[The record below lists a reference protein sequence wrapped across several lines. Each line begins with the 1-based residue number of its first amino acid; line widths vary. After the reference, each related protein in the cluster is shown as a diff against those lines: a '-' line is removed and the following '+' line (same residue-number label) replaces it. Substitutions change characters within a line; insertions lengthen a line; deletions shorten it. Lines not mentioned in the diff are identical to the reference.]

1 VTAMSNAEASNAEPS
16 NSETPHEQGAQSL
29 NLLDLRGRTALV
41 TGAGQGIGA
50 QSARYLAAHGAKVVV
65 NDFVGDRAQA
75 VAAEINAAG
84 GAAIAAQGDV
94 TDFEVLAEIV
104 AAASKQ
110 LGVVDVL
117 VNNAGNAGADPSK
130 VSGQPFWKTNPADWE
145 PFIGVNLYGVL
156 NACRAVIPAMIEA
169 GNGGRLITII
179 SDAGRVG
186 EAGLEAYSAA
196 KAGAAGLM
204 RALAQS
210 LGRYDITSNCIAIG
224 ATRTPAIERALANEE
239 LVKKILRKYPLHRVG
254 EPSDIAAMVTF
265 LASPSSSWITGQ
277 TYPVN
282 GGFSVSQ

>member
-1 VTAMSNAEASNAEPS
+1 M
-16 NSETPHEQGAQSL
+16 SETVTSDL

-50 QSARYLAAHGAKVVV
+50 QTARYLAAHGAKVVV
-65 NDFVGDRAQA
+65 NDFVAARAEA
-75 VAAEINAAG
+75 IAEEIKTSG
-84 GAAIAAQGDV
+84 GTALAAQGDV
-94 TDFEVLAEIV
+94 TNFDVLTEIV
-104 AAASKQ
+104 ASASAS
-110 LGVVDVL
+110 LGVIDVL
-117 VNNAGNAGADPSK
+117 VNNAGNAGADPSAITGK
-130 VSGQPFWKTNPADWE
+130 PFWKTAPAEWE

-156 NACRAVIPAMIEA
+156 NASRAVIPGMIEA

-204 RALAQS
+204 RALAHS
-210 LGRYDITSNCIAIG
+210 LGRYDITANCIAIG

-239 LVKKILRKYPLHRVG
+239 MVKKILRKYPLHRVG

-265 LASPSSSWITGQ
+265 LASPSASWITGQ

>member
-1 VTAMSNAEASNAEPS
+1 MSDLSVSDPR
-16 NSETPHEQGAQSL
+16 L

-65 NDFVGDRAQA
+65 NDFVGERAEA
-75 VAAEINAAG
+75 VAAEITAAG
-84 GAAIAAQGDV
+84 GAAIPAQGDV
-94 TDFEVLAEIV
+94 TDFDALTDIV
-104 AAASKQ
+104 ASASAS
-110 LGVVDVL
+110 LGTIDVL
-117 VNNAGNAGADPSK
+117 VNNAGNAGANPAALT
-130 VSGQPFWKTNPADWE
+130 GRPFWQTAPAEWE
-145 PFIGVNLYGVL
+145 AFIGVNLYGVL
-156 NACRAVIPAMIEA
+156 HACRAVIPGMIEA

-204 RALAQS
+204 RALAQG

-239 LVKKILRKYPLHRVG
+239 MVKKILRKYPLHRVG

-265 LASPSSSWITGQ
+265 LTSQSASWITGQ